1 MPYLGRIMTRG
12 YRSLALALC
21 FIFFIFCFCR
31 QPAAAG
37 SEQASCEQTFQQM
50 IALMNKGKYRESLP
64 LGEQCLASA
73 EKLYGPNHAQ
83 TFNCMV
89 SLGFAYKS
97 IGEYAQSN
105 IWYKRCLD
113 LIANNP
119 LINQEYKAGVLGSM
133 AETSFA
139 LGEYTQAERLYN
151 GAKDIIDQ
159 HLGREHPKA
168 VMNLQGLG
176 TVYIETG
183 EYAKAESSCK
193 RALALA
199 EQSFGRAGFEVAQSL
214 SCLGKLYEKI
224 GDYAKAEHYHQ
235 QSITNAGK
243 TNPEI
248 IAGFMDRLALIYY
261 STGKHA
267 KAIVLYEQS
276 LQLKEK
282 SIGGEHPEVVSTLNN
297 LGMCYDGIGNRAKAR
312 ALYQR
317 SLAITQK
324 NLGENAASLTAPLN
338 NLAVLHLQE
347 GEYATAEALTRRA
360 LAIKEIHYGKNFHQ
374 SIYSLYSLALIMT
387 LQGRYEAAWEQLQR
401 VNRIDDQLIQEV
413 FGFTSEKQK
422 MAYLARTTRGI
433 NLTLRVLTHLT
444 ANQQAVQAGFNLWLK
459 RKGLVLETQKQF
471 QDALFRSQ
479 DPETLDIFN
488 RLTAVRTQLSALI
501 LAGPDN
507 QGLAAYQHNIAGLE
521 AQKELMEGQLT
532 TRNQGFALQS
542 KKAKADYRQVARALP
557 PGSILVDFARIDS
570 GNLGAGKAAE
580 PARYLAFLLAAGTE
594 SEVTLVDL
602 GEAEPIEKVLSEL
615 KETLGN
621 RKKTPASPETAQT
634 VTTLSS
640 SLYNLV
646 FKPLRPHFGPSKVI
660 FLSPD
665 GRLNLLPF
673 EILSDPTAGQFLV
686 EQYTFNYIAT
696 GRDLLSFGQLQGKAG
711 KNLIMGNPDYN
722 LDQSSRLAIV
732 QQLNLK
738 ASNQGQPAALARG
751 LDSLHFTPLPGTLQE
766 VAAIRAILGN
776 RSSEFF
782 VGKEAVEEVL
792 TSRPAPRIL
801 HLATH
806 GFYLDDQQVRRPEA
820 VAGATT
826 KAKPQPNPGKTADN
840 LQDVPRNPLV
850 RSGLAL
856 AGANTAL
863 TVPQQE
869 QQDGLV
875 TAEKILN
882 LNLLGTDLVVLSAC
896 ESGLGEVKSGEGV
909 FGLRRAFS
917 QAGAKSMVM
926 SMWPVPD
933 QETKELMTA
942 FYINI
947 QIGAMDRAQALRHAV
962 LDEMATVKQ
971 RYGHANPFFWGAFIF
986 AGEP

>member
-1 MPYLGRIMTRG
+1 MTRA
-12 YRSLALALC
+12 YRHLALVLC
-21 FIFFIFCFCR
+21 FFFCLYP
-31 QPAAAG
+31 QSATAN
-37 SEQASCEQTFQQM
+37 SEQSSFDQTFKQM
-50 IALMNKGKYRESLP
+50 IELMNKGQYRQALP
-64 LGEQCLASA
+64 LGEQCVASA
-73 EKLYGPNHAQ
+73 EKLHGPNHAR

-97 IGEYAQSN
+97 IGDYAQGMT
-105 IWYKRCLD
+105 WYQRCLD
-113 LIANNP
+113 LIAHNP
-119 LINQEYKAGVLGSM
+119 LIDQEYKAGVLGAM

-139 LGEYTQAERLYN
+139 LGEFTQADRLYTA
-151 GAKDIIDQ
+151 AKDIIDQ

-168 VMNLQGLG
+168 VMMLQGLG

-183 EYAKAESSCK
+183 EYAQAESSCQ

-199 EQSFGRAGFEVAQSL
+199 EKSFGQTGFEVAQSL

-235 QSITNAGK
+235 RSIAKAGK

-267 KAIVLYEQS
+267 KAIPLYQQS

-282 SIGGEHPEVVSTLNN
+282 SIGKEHPEVVSTLNN
-297 LGMCYDGIGNRAKAR
+297 LGMCYDSIGSRAKAKT
-312 ALYQR
+312 LYQR
-317 SLAITQK
+317 SLAISQK

-360 LAIKEIHYGKNFHQ
+360 LAIKESHYGKDFHQ
-374 SIYSLYSLALIMT
+374 SIFSLYSLALIMT
-387 LQGRYEAAWEQLQR
+387 LQGRYEAAWEQMER

-433 NLTLRVLTHLT
+433 NLTLRVLTHLA
-444 ANQQAVQAGFNLWLK
+444 ANQQAVREGFNLWLK

-479 DPETLDIFN
+479 DPETLATFK
-488 RLTAVRTQLSALI
+488 RLTAVRTELSALI
-501 LAGPDN
+501 LAGPDH
-507 QGLAAYQHNIAGLE
+507 QGPGAYQQNIAELE
-521 AQKELMEGQLT
+521 AQKEVLERELA

-542 KKAKADYRQVARALP
+542 KKKKADHRQVARALP
-557 PGSILVDFARIDS
+557 PGSILVDFARIDT

-594 SEVTLVDL
+594 SQVPLVDL
-602 GEAEPIEKVLSEL
+602 GEAEPIEKILSEL
-615 KETLGN
+615 KDSLGN
-621 RKKTPASPETAQT
+621 RKKSPASAETAQAIA
-634 VTTLSS
+634 TLSS

-646 FKPLRPHFGPSKVI
+646 FKPLRPHFGPAKVI

-673 EILSDPTAGQFLV
+673 EILSDPATGQFLV
-686 EQYTFNYIAT
+686 EEYTFSYLAT
-696 GRDLLSFGQLQGKAG
+696 GRDLLNFGQMQGKAG
-711 KNLIMGNPDYN
+711 KNLVMGNPDYN
-722 LDQSSRLAIV
+722 LDQGSRQAIV
-732 QQLNLK
+732 HQLNLK
-738 ASNQGQPAALARG
+738 ANSPGQPASSVRG

-766 VAAIRAILGN
+766 VAAIRAILGD
-776 RSSEFF
+776 RSTEFF
-782 VGKEAVEEVL
+782 LGKEALEEVL
-792 TSRPAPRIL
+792 TSRPAPKIL

-806 GFYLDDQQVRRPEA
+806 GFYLGDQQLPPPEA
-820 VAGATT
+820 LADAAKT
-826 KAKPQPNPGKTADN
+826 KPQANLGDTAEHR
-840 LQDVPRNPLV
+840 QVGYQNPLV

-863 TVPQQE
+863 AAQHQGQQE
-869 QQDGLV
+869 GLV

-947 QIGAMDRAQALRHAV
+947 QIGSMDRTQALRHAV
-962 LDEMATVKQ
+962 LDEMATVKK